1 MTGNKQQGE
10 TGPEASDRNRRGTS
24 RTSSLSYYFRFA
36 GSVPAPPNGFGGI
49 FAPLSAAL
57 PVGFGLPEAAG
68 FALVVPMGGTTGA
81 GTGSP
86 ITTGGGGGGG
96 GGGGAGAA
104 ETDALGAFAG
114 AAFGGSSA
122 PLRMIAPAVPTTTHT
137 PRSTRQTRRP
147 TLAFGTPGSGND
159 TRDNAGARPAGD
171 EAGL

>member
-1 MTGNKQQGE
+1 M
-10 TGPEASDRNRRGTS
+10 P
-24 RTSSLSYYFRFA
+24 
-36 GSVPAPPNGFGGI
+36 PPPNGFGGI
-49 FAPLSAAL
+49 FAPFSAAL

-86 ITTGGGGGGG
+86 ITTGGAGGGGDGGGGG
-96 GGGGAGAA
+96 GVGAA
-104 ETDALGAFAG
+104 ETDALGAFAV

-171 EAGL
+171 KAGL